1 MKKYI
6 LLTSLTLAAILSLT
20 ALPSLAEATRPQVE
34 VITPLEYDFS
44 PTVTVSGWKK
54 KAGQRSPSPCLPSRS
69 NSFLR

>member
-44 PTVTVSGWKK
+44 PTVSVSGRVEEKSR
-54 KAGQRSPSPCLPSRS
+54 AENCPAFRIQRYWL
-69 NSFLR
+69 